1 MNLTWANLPKCS
13 SLLKN
18 LDERN
23 PTSEVL
29 DIDIDIVCMH
39 VSCSISQFI
48 YQLEIS
54 IIQNVVFTHGSI
66 TSLKK
71 KTMAPSSCPG
81 RVAAACWWPWLHTMM
96 QGQRPPPLPC
106 TTATVA
112 AAAKLSSVPRSASAS

>member
-71 KTMAPSSCPG
+71 KL
-81 RVAAACWWPWLHTMM
+81 WLH
-96 QGQRPPPLPC
+96 RL
-106 TTATVA
+106 ALDA
-112 AAAKLSSVPRSASAS
+112 